1 MATFE
6 AQVEGLTSLTI
17 DSSGTAPTQ
26 AELSQFLTDGAKE
39 ILNSLPKSKKSLFT
53 TSNDLNSSSPSF
65 TVLGSEIFSVTRD
78 DGTINQPCRVVN
90 PDLQGRIRDADDMMA
105 ATTTDPA
112 YYVTNNIL
120 VVVPSPTNA
129 QNAHVQTLNYPTV
142 AFGDSSIA
150 KFPDEAEYLV
160 PIYGSIKSLQNLLAD
175 KSSNSTITTAL
186 DAINAE
192 IDECLSIADNMH
204 TEVALINSHI
214 DLAKNEADE
223 ITAFT
228 DGSATINTALTAM
241 NTAADKFRE
250 DSADPSLFGDESVYT
265 TGTGLTSVK
274 THVDRAISYINGD
287 FPNANYDLA
296 ANLADIDAEL
306 TSEDTE
312 LASGRVQQLQA
323 TLNAA
328 DADLKIARAYI
339 DEWNTLSDTLTKEVN
354 AFASEVNARVS
365 FTGAKSQAV
374 RAYVD
379 TANGYASVARGY
391 GEEIQA
397 KINIAQS
404 YANEVQARVAVDAS
418 EYGKYEKQQAKLQID
433 YDKGIQMLKGT

>member
-6 AQVEGLTSLTI
+6 AQVEALTSLSI
-17 DSSGTAPTQ
+17 DGSSAPTQ
-26 AELSQFLTDGAKE
+26 TELTQFLTDGAKE
-39 ILNSLPKSKKSLFT
+39 ILNSLPRSKQSLFT

-78 DGTINQPCRVVN
+78 DGTINQPCRIVN
-90 PDLQGRIRDADDMMA
+90 PALQGRIRDADDMMA

-112 YYVTNNIL
+112 YYITNNTL

-129 QNAHVQTLNYPTV
+129 QNAHVQTLNYPAV
-142 AFGDSSIA
+142 AFGDSAIT
-150 KFPDEAEYLV
+150 KFPDDAEYLV
-160 PIYGSIKSLQNLLAD
+160 PIYGAIKSLQNLMAS
-175 KSSNSTITTAL
+175 KSSNADITTAL
-186 DAINAE
+186 TAINTE
-192 IDECLSIADNMH
+192 IDECINIADNMH
-204 TEVALINSHI
+204 TEVALINDHV
-214 DLAKNEADE
+214 DLAKLEADE

-228 DGSATINTALTAM
+228 DINATINTALTAM

-250 DSADPSLFGDESVYT
+250 DNTDPSLLGDESVYT
-265 TGTGLTSVK
+265 TGVGLTSVK

-328 DADLKIARAYI
+328 DADLKIAKTYI
-339 DEWNTLSDTLTKEVN
+339 DEWNTLSDTLTKEVS

-374 RAYVD
+374 QAYIN

-391 GEEIQA
+391 GEEIQS
-397 KINIAQS
+397 KINIAQGYS
-404 YANEVQARVAVDAS
+404 NEIQARLAVDTS
-418 EYGKYEKQQAKLQID
+418 EYGKYEKQQAKLQAD
-433 YDKGIQMLKGT
+433 YDKGIQALR